1 MAVDDVRLSLDVV
14 EVGEQADVPE
24 PLVRVLE
31 REPARSA
38 SEEAIASRPPAA
50 ARVKRQPDSL
60 ATATF
65 DEAAD
70 GDVERRAGRPGQ
82 RPEHAERREVDALDL
97 QARGVTRRM
106 EALDRLAPDGDY
118 DDARPRAGG
127 GLDLAERV
135 EVQHGLVDRHRDVVG
150 RDASDLRS
158 ERLGR
163 RHDRQLQRAR
173 DDALVGD
180 AEAHAV
186 GQLVF
191 GEERP
196 QLLGQLHRVGGIA
209 VTEDARGQ
217 LGHGSTRERNGAVRA
232 GDGGGDVAGVELE
245 PDDGGWGLLSPE
257 HVPVI
262 GRRAPRP

>member
-1 MAVDDVRLSLDVV
+1 MRLSLDVV

-31 REPARSA
+31 REPRAVGQRGGDRLETAGGRSR
-38 SEEAIASRPPAA
+38 EEA
-50 ARVKRQPDSL
+50 ARLVGDGDVHQ
-60 ATATF
+60 
-65 DEAAD
+65 AAD
-70 GDVERRAGRPGQ
+70 GDVERRTGRPGQ

-97 QARGVTRRM
+97 QSRGVTRCM
-106 EALDRLAPDGDY
+106 EALDRLAPDRDH
-118 DDARPRAGG
+118 DDASPRAGC

-135 EVQHGLVDRHRDVVG
+135 EVQHGLVDRHRNVVG
-150 RDASDLRS
+150 RDASDLRI

-163 RHDRQLQRAR
+163 RHDRQLQRSR

-180 AEAHAV
+180 AEAHAG
-186 GQLVF
+186 GQLVL

-196 QLLGQLHRVGGIA
+196 QLRGQLHRVGGVAIA
-209 VTEDARGQ
+209 EDARGQ
-217 LGHGSTRERNGAVRA
+217 LGHGSTGERNGAVRA